1 MCCTCDKL
9 LTLQQPL
16 LSPQW
21 PQFIV
26 ASHYHHSWSRPGAPA
41 SASSSSDLPNQTG
54 ALLYGSARQS
64 VNPPPHRPFL
74 NLQRASAGQTAL
86 LVQLHWEGGESL
98 RGRKHVSNNRK
109 EEIKAPLV
117 KTLCCRFAVFSP
129 VIRRLAGSASWCG
142 FLLLN
147 HRIST
152 RAAWHIVHRN
162 PLDVLLSGV
171 LSLLGTPKT

>member
-26 ASHYHHSWSRPGAPA
+26 ASHYHHSWSCPGAPA

-64 VNPPPHRPFL
+64 VNRPFL

-86 LVQLHWEGGESL
+86 LVQLHWEG
-98 RGRKHVSNNRK
+98 GRKHVSNNRK

-147 HRIST
+147 YRIST
-152 RAAWHIVHRN
+152 RAAWHIVHRI
-162 PLDVLLSGV
+162 PWDMLLSGV